1 MRRETPE
8 GSGRATLGSWAT
20 PGPTR
25 ATPGPTRAN
34 QSTGITRHTHSAGR
48 SNAYGVVEKVRLV
61 EICMIVYC
69 ARAVALI

>member
-8 GSGRATLGSWAT
+8 GSGRATLGSW
-20 PGPTR
+20 